1 MQLHVDALRPTC
13 TLPGRARSTA
23 RDEVRRLLGSYAT
36 GRDPSARERLVELNT
51 ELVQFIARR
60 FADRGEPLEDIVQVG
75 FLGLI
80 QAIER
85 FDPDRENEF
94 SSFATPTIMGEIR
107 RHFRDRSWA
116 VRVPRRLQENYCRAM
131 RGEEQLSQELG
142 RRPSVAEIATHL
154 HLAPDEVLAALEVSP
169 ARRAIS
175 LDARSRGRGDDGD
188 GMELGDRLGREDGN
202 LEQVEARALVEQAM
216 AHLSPRERE
225 IMSLRFFEQLPQTEV
240 AKRVGISQM
249 HVSRLQRVALE
260 HMRRDLATVTRR
272 RCPTVAAPSAGSR
285 DAPHGVGDVPPHGAV
300 RASHPV
306 LCWLPVAALSPRA
319 DQPRQTIPPD
329 TLAELADSIRQWG
342 ILQPLRVREG
352 GEHGYEIIAGER
364 RWSAARRLGMRD
376 VPALVVTTNQEGAF
390 IESLTENIQREDL
403 NPVERARALQRLRV
417 SLGSQTWEDVG
428 RVVGITRRHVH
439 HLLNVTRLPAEMQGD
454 VRVGDLNEKH
464 ARALLLLRTSPAGQ
478 RRLWQRI
485 HADRLSGEA
494 ALEVARALRDT
505 TRELPHS
512 VLRARAAIRSLSMF
526 VSTAAQPEMATLAVD
541 LRALQTQLRE
551 ASAAIGRRLE
561 SQTAESDPPADQ
573 EHRRERT
580 NAGSP
585 GPGRRAP
592 RSRDS
597 SKPPRSRES
606 SSTAM
611 PSSSRGGSM
620 PAASSR

>member
-1 MQLHVDALRPTC
+1 VIQAQVEALRPPC
-13 TLPGRARSTA
+13 PLPTRARSTA
-23 RDEVRRLLGSYAT
+23 RDEVRRLLGAYAT
-36 GRDPSARERLVELNT
+36 GREPSVRERLVELNA

-75 FLGLI
+75 FVGLI

-94 SSFATPTIMGEIR
+94 SSFAAPTIMGEIR

-142 RRPSVAEIATHL
+142 RRPSVAEIATRVNL
-154 HLAPDEVLAALEVSP
+154 VPDEVLAALEVSP
-169 ARRAIS
+169 ARRALS
-175 LDARSRGRGDDGD
+175 LDARSRGRGDDE

-202 LEQVEARALVEQAM
+202 LEQVETRALVEQAM

-240 AKRVGISQM
+240 AKRVGMSQM
-249 HVSRLQRVALE
+249 HVSRLQRAALD
-260 HMRRDLATVTRR
+260 HMRRDLVPVSEK
-272 RCPTVAAPSAGSR
+272 RCPEAAAAPVGGR
-285 DAPHGVGDVPPHGAV
+285 GAPHGVREVPPHQAV
-300 RASHPV
+300 RASHP
-306 LCWLPVAALSPRA
+306 LLRWLPVEALSPRA
-319 DQPRQTIPPD
+319 DQPRQTIPAA

-364 RWSAARRLGMRD
+364 RWSAAKGLGMREI
-376 VPALVVTTNQEGAF
+376 PALVVTTDEEGAF

-454 VRVGDLNEKH
+454 VRAGDLTEKH
-464 ARALLLLRTSPAGQ
+464 ARALLLLRTSPVEQ
-478 RRLWQRI
+478 RRVWQRI

-505 TRELPHS
+505 TREVPRS

-526 VSTAAQPEMATLAVD
+526 VSAAGQPEMATLAAD

-561 SQTAESDPPADQ
+561 SQAAGVSDPTADQ
-573 EHRRERT
+573 EHCHERT

-585 GPGRRAP
+585 GPGRRAT

-597 SKPPRSRES
+597 SKPPRPVRR
-606 SSTAM
+606 AVALQL
-611 PSSSRGGSM
+611 R
-620 PAASSR
+620 